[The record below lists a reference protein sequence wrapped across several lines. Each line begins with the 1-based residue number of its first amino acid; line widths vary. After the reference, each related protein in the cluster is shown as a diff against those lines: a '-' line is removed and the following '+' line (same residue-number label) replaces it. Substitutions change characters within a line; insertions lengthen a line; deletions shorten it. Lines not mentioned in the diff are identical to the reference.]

1 MIIVFNEIIL
11 LVVGFVVIG
20 IMLKGFIGVLIN
32 IGLCIVK
39 GGKLVFIGVN
49 VGKWCVFLEVILE
62 YFVRFRGIGVEE
74 KTYEFGLISIRI
86 LVKGLEVMCS
96 IFFCCR

>member
-20 IMLKGFIGVLIN
+20 IMLKGFNGVLIN

-49 VGKWCVFLEVILE
+49 VGRWCVFLEVILE

-74 KTYEFGLISIRI
+74 KMYEFGLISIRI